1 MPTINNYSFSN
12 VSYTVPEDSN
22 VSGLYPTAVITITPN
37 NGYTLDADMFQLD
50 PESSYPEIESV
61 VFTQSGQN
69 VLCTV
74 TFASTFVMPSN
85 NVNIPLCIIG
95 QGMVNLIYVEGTITA
110 NIGPNIT
117 GDGEEAGTIYANSGT
132 LGLNETVF
140 TRSYAALPG
149 YYLSPGIFM
158 TQGNQSNYTIVQ
170 TPGYDENDNL
180 TSITYTANYIYPNY
194 SVFDDAFVIKVSA
207 VEIYVSPNTIRSYF
221 FDNSP
226 VLISGELRQLIV
238 YGSFGA
244 DFLIYMLDS
253 NDIEYPIANG
263 TLDESGSYIANIQ
276 FPDLDGIL
284 TSESWRIFIEGDI
297 DAGFT
302 QPIPIEVLQQSL
314 YPKIS
319 ITASST
325 NPITGFDIVETVGL
339 GLTSPT
345 NVFINIDWTLTSAT
359 GTLDYLGN
367 IGQDN
372 FKFLTQVG
380 INTLVDFDVVDSDEV
395 RVVDAD
401 GLLIGDKFN
410 GPNINVNLAPF
421 AYEVVDITDNVLSVT
436 PNITANKG
444 DGLFIYR
451 TNGNIINNINTVAT
465 VIDSSTINLNMSI
478 QVTQFGND
486 DITFTLDLDEIIDYT
501 PL

>member
-1 MPTINNYSFSN
+1 
-12 VSYTVPEDSN
+12 
-22 VSGLYPTAVITITPN
+22 
-37 NGYTLDADMFQLD
+37 MFELD
-50 PESSYPEIESV
+50 PDSSYPEIESV

-110 NIGPNIT
+110 YVGPNVI
-117 GDGEEAGTIYANSGT
+117 GDGEESGTVYANSGI

-140 TRSYAALPG
+140 TRGYAALPG
-149 YYLSPGIFM
+149 YYLSSDIFM
-158 TQGNQSNYTIVQ
+158 AQGNQSNYTIMQ
-170 TPGYDENDNL
+170 TPGYDDNDNL

-194 SVFDDAFVIKVSA
+194 SVFDDAFTIKVSA
-207 VEIYVSPNTIRSYF
+207 TEIYVSPYTIRSYF
-221 FDNSP
+221 FNNSP
-226 VLISGELRQLIV
+226 VLISGELRPLTI
-238 YGSFGA
+238 YGSSGA
-244 DFLIYMLDS
+244 EFIIYMLDS
-253 NDIEYPIANG
+253 NDIQYPIANG
-263 TLDESGSYIANIQ
+263 TLDEAGSYTANIQ
-276 FPDLDGIL
+276 FPNLDGIL

-297 DAGFT
+297 DHEFT

-314 YPKIS
+314 YPRIS
-319 ITASST
+319 ITASSI
-325 NPITGFDIVETVGL
+325 NPITGFDIVEVEGL

-345 NVFINIDWTLTSAT
+345 DIFINVDWTLTSAG

-367 IGQDN
+367 VGQDN

-380 INTLVDFDVVDSDEV
+380 RNTLVMFDVVDSDK
-395 RVVDAD
+395 VDIVD
-401 GLLIGDKFN
+401 PRDLLIGDKFN

-421 AYEVVDITDNVLSVT
+421 AYEVVDITGNSLTLS

-465 VIDSSTINLNMSI
+465 VIDASTINLNMSI